1 MKQNLKIKILIA
13 DDHTLFRKGT
23 IRILNELPQ
32 VFVVG
37 EAENGEELVKKY
49 FEVYPDIILVDIAMP
64 LMNGPAAVSQIL
76 KRDPKAKALFLSM
89 YDSEEYIYRIIQCGG
104 RGLISKNIVEG
115 ELTYA
120 LELVY
125 NGERYFRGGWDN
137 KKLEELV
144 ENYESRRIELNE
156 NGTEINFREEQILKF
171 INEGLSSKEMAE
183 KLNISKKTIDFYRS
197 TLMKKF
203 DLKNTTDLIR
213 FAIKYFENKNNK
225 Q

>member
-13 DDHTLFRKGT
+13 DDHALFRKGM
-23 IRILNELPQ
+23 IRILSELPQ

-37 EAENGEELVKKY
+37 EAENGEELINKY
-49 FEVYPDIILVDIAMP
+49 FEVCPDIILVDIAMP
-64 LMNGPAAVSQIL
+64 VMNGPAAVSKIL
-76 KRDPKAKALFLSM
+76 EKDPNAKALFLSM

-104 RGLISKNIVEG
+104 KGLISKNIVEG
-115 ELTYA
+115 ELSYA

-137 KKLEELV
+137 KKLKELV
-144 ENYESRRIELNE
+144 ENYESRRAEVNE
-156 NGTEINFREEQILKF
+156 NSKGINFREEQILKF
-171 INEGLSSKEMAE
+171 INDGLSSREMAE

-197 TLMKKF
+197 SLMKKF

-213 FAIKYFENKNNK
+213 FAIKYFEGKED
-225 Q
+225 